1 MTRLTI
7 TSTGSQGSYPT
18 IANNKAGEEVFI
30 VTAYRWG
37 EYLGYI
43 DLVYDASGHVLEYH
57 GAPIHLTNQTK
68 QDPGLQ
74 AQVDAW
80 REPFEE
86 FANEV
91 VGESAVELVQE
102 TCQVEECT
110 LGDLMAD
117 AIISYRP
124 EAAFSIINA
133 GGIRASIDVGPI
145 TRGEVLTSFPFGN
158 AIVELTLS
166 GQQVWEVL
174 EGIVSDVNQA
184 NGRAVT
190 SFLQVSSG
198 LRIVYE
204 PTGVVGNRLV
214 NVTVAGA
221 PLDLAG
227 SYQVA
232 TLDYLAGGGD
242 NFFVASTDYI
252 TLDLQAD
259 VLLAY
264 LASENPVDTVLDG
277 RISTV
282 QPSIRTRG
290 LLKRVPYT

>member
-1 MTRLTI
+1 MIRLTN

-174 EGIVSDVNQA
+174 EGVVSDVNQA

-198 LRIVYE
+198 LRLLYE
-204 PTGVVGNRLV
+204 PTGAVGNRLV

-264 LASENPVDTVLDG
+264 LASENPVDTALDG

-282 QPSIRTRG
+282 QPSVRTRG
-290 LLKRVPYT
+290 QLKHVPYA

>member
-190 SFLQVSSG
+190 SFLQVSRG

-290 LLKRVPYT
+290 LLKRVPYA

>member
-1 MTRLTI
+1 
-7 TSTGSQGSYPT
+7 P
-18 IANNKAGEEVFI
+18 
-30 VTAYRWG
+30 
-37 EYLGYI
+37 
-43 DLVYDASGHVLEYH
+43 D
-57 GAPIHLTNQTK
+57 
-68 QDPGLQ
+68 LQ
-74 AQVDAW
+74 AQIDAW
-80 REPFEE
+80 REPFQE

-91 VGESAVELVQE
+91 VGESVVDLVQE
-102 TCQVEECT
+102 TCQAEECT

-117 AIISYRP
+117 AIIAYRP
-124 EAAFSIINA
+124 ETDFAIINA
-133 GGIRASIDVGPI
+133 GGIRASIDMGPI

-158 AIVELTLS
+158 AIVELSLS

-174 EGIVSDVNQA
+174 EGIVSGVNQA

-198 LRIVYE
+198 LRIVYDA
-204 PTGVVGNRLV
+204 TGEVGARLSS
-214 NVTVAGA
+214 VTVAGA
-221 PLDLAG
+221 PLDLTE

-242 NFFVASTDYI
+242 NFFDSTMTGNYN

-264 LASENPVDTVLDG
+264 LATQNPVDIVLDG

-282 QPSIRTRG
+282 QSSTTRRATNRS
-290 LLKRVPYT
+290 LKRHSHT